1 MPDLATRVRAW
12 SYRRQ
17 RLDRT
22 AADIPTAL
30 ADVVAVYATQP
41 TAILSLAA
49 RVADLRPADYRR
61 LDADRSAVRI
71 PAMRSSSHLVPTAT
85 LARIAA
91 ATRRPA
97 ASFDWIWRGV
107 GLTEPEYRAAGAAI
121 VAAAATPVTV
131 AELRT
136 RLPTAAAALLD
147 RHPQAATMLVR
158 SLRAEGALVALAP
171 SSLRSNAFAYV
182 AVEAW
187 LGGPLE
193 PVDPDD
199 ALAWLAGD
207 YLRAFGPAR
216 VADFRWWAG
225 TTAERAQAAVG
236 RQATVDLGA
245 GTAAPGRGPRR
256 LRHDR
261 PDSTPTRWPS
271 CPSGTCHTMGYAP
284 DGRDRFVRPED
295 RARAYDGS
303 GNGYG
308 LVLSGGLAVAAWGLR
323 FVGRRMEIDLDPFI
337 PLDLDRRATIV
348 GRFEALGAL
357 LDAADVVVADGRP
370 RGPGGP
376 GSRRPG

>member
-1 MPDLATRVRAW
+1 
-12 SYRRQ
+12 
-17 RLDRT
+17 
-22 AADIPTAL
+22 
-30 ADVVAVYATQP
+30 
-41 TAILSLAA
+41 
-49 RVADLRPADYRR
+49 
-61 LDADRSAVRI
+61 
-71 PAMRSSSHLVPTAT
+71 
-85 LARIAA
+85 
-91 ATRRPA
+91 
-97 ASFDWIWRGV
+97 
-107 GLTEPEYRAAGAAI
+107 
-121 VAAAATPVTV
+121 
-131 AELRT
+131 
-136 RLPTAAAALLD
+136 
-147 RHPQAATMLVR
+147 MLVR

-199 ALAWLAGD
+199 ALAWLAGE

-236 RQATVDLGA
+236 RHATVDLGA
-245 GTAAPGRGPRR
+245 GLLLPIEDRDAFATTAPLDADTLALLP
-256 LRHDR
+256 LWDMY
-261 PDSTPTRWPS
+261 
-271 CPSGTCHTMGYAP
+271 TMGYAP

>member
-22 AADIPTAL
+22 AADIPTVL

-61 LDADRSAVRI
+61 LDTDRSAVRI
-71 PAMRSSSHLVPTAT
+71 PAMRSSGHLVPTAT

-136 RLPTAAAALLD
+136 RLPMAAASLLD

-199 ALAWLAGD
+199 ALAWLAGE

-236 RQATVDLGA
+236 RHATVDLGA
-245 GTAAPGRGPRR
+245 GLLLPIEDRDAFATTAPLDADTLALLP
-256 LRHDR
+256 LWDMY
-261 PDSTPTRWPS
+261 
-271 CPSGTCHTMGYAP
+271 TMGYAP